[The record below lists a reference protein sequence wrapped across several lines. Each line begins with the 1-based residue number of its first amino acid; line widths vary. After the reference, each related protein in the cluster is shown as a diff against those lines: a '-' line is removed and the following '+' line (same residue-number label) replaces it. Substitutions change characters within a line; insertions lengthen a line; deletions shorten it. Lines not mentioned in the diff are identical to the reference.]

1 MNIIMNVSMGWFPLK
16 PVDKTR
22 NAYCRCD
29 DESLIIAMDELS
41 IIYWSTFIHSS
52 IAMSVLLTTRG
63 FWWICRAT
71 QRTWRGE
78 GRLSREAFQVQG
90 GGTGATA
97 RHRCTDGAT
106 VQTMHGLAHRG
117 FFYLSTMKDLPRSY
131 LRHEIFHGFSWSFI
145 LDERF
150 DQFCLVLVRQIGAGF
165 TARFETRSSSIAL
178 GFATKNWYEANWC
191 TSQKIVLRC
200 FKLR

>member
-52 IAMSVLLTTRG
+52 IAMSVLLTLGILMDLQSHAADLKRWG
-63 FWWICRAT
+63 SAI
-71 QRTWRGE
+71 
-78 GRLSREAFQVQG
+78 
-90 GGTGATA
+90 TGSISSP
-97 RHRCTDGAT
+97 RWGHWQQLGIEKDGAT

-117 FFYLSTMKDLPRSY
+117 FLLEYNEGPAKELLASWDISWIFMVFYPRWTFWSVLPCSGETDWGRVH
-131 LRHEIFHGFSWSFI
+131 RPIRNTVFI
-145 LDERF
+145 YR
-150 DQFCLVLVRQIGAGF
+150 
-165 TARFETRSSSIAL
+165 ARFRHKELIRSKLMHITENS
-178 GFATKNWYEANWC
+178 
-191 TSQKIVLRC
+191 
-200 FKLR
+200 FKMF